1 MGNIPS
7 SNLQQFIENFEEKI
21 IKIFREASWQDMQ
34 NMENPQE
41 CDKILALT
49 TKIFYKHL
57 SSREIDYLAHR
68 IKHGETKMIRKNKVN
83 WIKKDELDK
92 LNNSKNKKL
101 ICQGIAKF
109 YIKIANVFF
118 AVVKTINPQYVLN
131 DINNTQ
137 QKIPLLEY
145 GKLPKD
151 VEKKLKLFGFCQ
163 NRINALKYKTNQDK
177 TITVFPSPCELIQ
190 KKYRDEHGKCITKYK
205 TFGAEPGVPELKNL
219 YKDIYNYDPRAGK
232 PGKYTKLSKEALKQY
247 RYDLKQF
254 YRAFTGKQL
263 PDKIKSFSQI
273 KLSDY
278 SCKYDPRIK
287 CSKKTRPHQSHD
299 PSSYKPITLDIS
311 TRTNNESPPPP
322 MPRDAMNSP
331 TTSPTPS
338 PMPTPTMNSTTSRPM
353 PPPPMNSPPPPPM
366 PSTPM
371 NSPTSM
377 PSTAMNSP
385 TPMPPHTQ
393 VGGVNMSIR
402 HQPYT
407 GSLDDELFS
416 KYANHLARMIG
427 YAQQNQQK
435 LVQVLE
441 KIFVED
447 GKNVLINPKLDLN
460 MLQKITDETRNTIV
474 KLYIKCEE
482 DFRKGL
488 ELFDDI
494 IKQKQLQKINRQE
507 KLLKKKLNDVLN
519 N

>member
-7 SNLQQFIENFEEKI
+7 SNLQQFIDNFEEKI
-21 IKIFREASWQDMQ
+21 MKILREASWQDMQ
-34 NMENPQE
+34 KMENPQE

-49 TKIFYKHL
+49 TKIFFKHL

-68 IKHGETKMIRKNKVN
+68 IKHGETKMIRKNNVN

-118 AVVKTINPQYVLN
+118 AVIKTINPQYVLN

-163 NRINALKYKTNQDK
+163 NRINALKYKTNEDK
-177 TITVFPSPCELIQ
+177 TITVLPSPCELIQ

-287 CSKKTRPHQSHD
+287 CSKKTRPYQSQD

-311 TRTNNESPPPP
+311 SRTNNESPTPP
-322 MPRDAMNSP
+322 MPRG
-331 TTSPTPS
+331 
-338 PMPTPTMNSTTSRPM
+338 
-353 PPPPMNSPPPPPM
+353 
-366 PSTPM
+366 
-371 NSPTSM
+371 
-377 PSTAMNSP
+377 AMNSP
-385 TPMPPHTQ
+385 TPPPMSPPPMSPPPMNSTPPPPMPTTPMNSTPPAMNSTPPAMNSTPSMLPHTQ

-407 GSLDDELFS
+407 GSLDNELFS

-447 GKNVLINPKLDLN
+447 GKTVLINPKLDLN

-507 KLLKKKLNDVLN
+507 KMLKKKLNDVLN